1 MLPGAVYSKIKSKRS
16 DNISDEGTN
25 MRKLLITAVLAIA
38 AAVGGATNAAAA
50 GADPVVGT
58 WQLNVSK
65 STFTAGQPL
74 KSQMRT
80 YSQSGRSISLDT
92 KTVGADGK
100 AATTHTTY
108 QFNGKDA
115 PVTGN
120 PDYDS
125 LTPKRVDH
133 HTARF
138 VLKMGGKAVGTT
150 TRTVSKDG
158 ATLTVKTKLTTATGE
173 KSENAL
179 VFDKQ

>member
-1 MLPGAVYSKIKSKRS
+1 
-16 DNISDEGTN
+16 
-25 MRKLLITAVLAIA
+25 MRTLLITVVLAIV
-38 AAVGGATNAAAA
+38 AAVGGAPYAAAA
-50 GADPVVGT
+50 GPDPVVGT

-65 STFTAGQPL
+65 SKFTAGQAV
-74 KSQMRT
+74 KSQTRT
-80 YSQSGRSISLDT
+80 YSQSGGTITLDM
-92 KTVGADGK
+92 KTVGADGT
-100 AATTHTTY
+100 ASTTHTSY

>member
-1 MLPGAVYSKIKSKRS
+1 
-16 DNISDEGTN
+16 
-25 MRKLLITAVLAIA
+25 MRKLLVRAVLAIVATAGGVAFA
-38 AAVGGATNAAAA
+38 AAPVP
-50 GADPVVGT
+50 DPVVGT

-65 STFTAGQPL
+65 STFTAGQPI
-74 KSQMRT
+74 KTQTRT
-80 YSQSGRSISLDT
+80 YSQSGRNISLDT

-173 KSENAL
+173 KSENVL